1 MDLQKTEAAALS
13 SSHSAYQNTPL
24 APESSSTSRED
35 ASSRAD
41 RPASKDDSTLD
52 ATVEDGKDV
61 TESKDQSLHPEDEKS
76 AVLKDI
82 EKGMPAGEQPKTE
95 APEDLNL
102 VCANFSN

>member
-1 MDLQKTEAAALS
+1 MDPQKTETAALS

-24 APESSSTSRED
+24 TPESSSTSRED
-35 ASSRAD
+35 DSSRPD

-52 ATVEDGKDV
+52 ATVEDGKEV
-61 TESKDQSLHPEDEKS
+61 AESKDQSLHPGDEKS

-95 APEDLNL
+95 APKDLNL
-102 VCANFSN
+102 VCANFSS